1 MDLEIKS
8 SGAAMAIAYFG
19 GDILPSRR
27 FIYWTSKVGVTGQ
40 TSNQKYKMA
49 HLSCLSNQT
58 NSPNPSSDKAT
69 AW

>member
-40 TSNQKYKMA
+40 TSNQKYKM
-49 HLSCLSNQT
+49 SNQT